1 MAASRL
7 PCVRIRPGSRTLP
20 EQDREELMKRR
31 SSLVAIV
38 VALLTGISLVTLT
51 AQRGAT
57 SETNAVRVAEE
68 RAAQPKPGPPIALS
82 GGAPSIDALID
93 EFLDA
98 VERKDFD
105 AVHRL
110 RVTKDEYLGII
121 VPGTVD
127 KGQPPRQIS
136 EQPREFFWAL
146 TDRKS
151 RYAADNIVEHF
162 GGLLFT
168 AHALRFSKGSS
179 SYLWYT
185 TYGQVRLD
193 LRTPEN
199 PDVLHL
205 RTGSIAEVDGRY
217 KFLAFN
223 WND

>member
-1 MAASRL
+1 
-7 PCVRIRPGSRTLP
+7 
-20 EQDREELMKRR
+20 MKRR
-31 SSLVAIV
+31 SWLVAMV
-38 VALLTGISLVTLT
+38 VVLLTGISLVTVT

-57 SETNAVRVAEE
+57 SEIHALSVAEE
-68 RAAQPKPGPPIALS
+68 RAAPPNTGPPIALS
-82 GGAPSIDALID
+82 GGAPSIEALID

-98 VERKDFD
+98 VERKDSG
-105 AVHRL
+105 AMHRL
-110 RVTKDEYLGII
+110 RVTKDEYLEII
-121 VPGTVD
+121 VPGTVG
-127 KGQPPRQIS
+127 KGESPRRIS

-151 RYAADNIVEHF
+151 QFAADNIVEHF
-162 GGLLFT
+162 GGLHFT
-168 AHALRFSKGSS
+168 AHTLRFSKGSS
-179 SYLWYT
+179 AYLWYT